1 MYYNDWASDN
11 EAGGERK
18 KRGEKGW
25 QESMS
30 LSAILWEIRNGK
42 ERNKNL
48 FTILLPEDFLSF

>member
-1 MYYNDWASDN
+1 MYYNDLASDN
-11 EAGGERK
+11 EVGGERK

-42 ERNKNL
+42 ERK
-48 FTILLPEDFLSF
+48 